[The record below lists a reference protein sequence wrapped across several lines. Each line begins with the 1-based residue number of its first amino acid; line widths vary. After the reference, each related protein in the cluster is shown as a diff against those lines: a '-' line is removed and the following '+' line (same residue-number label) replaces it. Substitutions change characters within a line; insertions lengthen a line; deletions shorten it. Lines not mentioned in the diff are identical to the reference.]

1 MKKTFLFIVLIGIML
16 GIGIWIFKTNND
28 SLNYQAQRSST
39 NKNNLDE
46 IDIKSTQST
55 TDTQQ
60 VTEQTEKEIANFST
74 KIHNKEK
81 ARQNNMRITCESLT
95 NTEIKPEEIFSFCNT
110 VGKATKEKGYQEAD
124 VYVDGEKKQGLGGGN
139 CQVSTTLYNAVL
151 KVDGLEIIERHE
163 HSGYV
168 PYIEK
173 GKDAAVAYGSY
184 DFKFKNNTNKTIK
197 IIMECQ
203 EKDVTAKIIEMVKDQ
218 IFYLVFYI
226 LKIRESIIHNYE
238 ERVKLNQLLNRDF
251 IILINE
257 ILLIEFSAIRL
268 TSAILSLFK

>member
-16 GIGIWIFKTNND
+16 GIGICIFKTNND
-28 SLNYQAQRSST
+28 SLNYQVQRSST

-81 ARQNNMRITCESLT
+81 ARQNNMRITCDSLT

-110 VGKATKEKGYQEAD
+110 VGKATKD
-124 VYVDGEKKQGLGGGN
+124 
-139 CQVSTTLYNAVL
+139 AVL

-203 EKDVTAKIIEMVKDQ
+203 EKDVTAKIIEM
-218 IFYLVFYI
+218 
-226 LKIRESIIHNYE
+226 
-238 ERVKLNQLLNRDF
+238 
-251 IILINE
+251 
-257 ILLIEFSAIRL
+257 
-268 TSAILSLFK
+268 

>member
-1 MKKTFLFIVLIGIML
+1 MKKVFLFIVLIGIML
-16 GIGIWIFKTNND
+16 GIGIWMFKTNND
-28 SLNYQAQRSST
+28 STNYQAQRSST
-39 NKNNLDE
+39 NPNNTNTDE
-46 IDIKSTQST
+46 KEKTNSTQST

-60 VTEQTEKEIANFST
+60 VPEQTEKEIANFST
-74 KIHNKEK
+74 KIHNKEE
-81 ARQNNMRITCESLT
+81 ARQNNMRITCDSLT

-151 KVDGLEIIERHE
+151 KVEGLEIIERHE

-197 IIMECQ
+197 IVMECQ
-203 EKDVTAKIIEMVKDQ
+203 EKDVTAKIIEM
-218 IFYLVFYI
+218 
-226 LKIRESIIHNYE
+226 
-238 ERVKLNQLLNRDF
+238 
-251 IILINE
+251 
-257 ILLIEFSAIRL
+257 
-268 TSAILSLFK
+268 